1 MEQQVKETVNRFLKA
16 VKETDLQSLN
26 LLVHPAIKWNQ
37 PGSNVLSGIKNT
49 SEDVFGMVGKMFEI
63 SANTLQLTAVKSI
76 ASHGDQ
82 VACLLSWQA
91 RRPDGAKLV
100 VDNIDVYTVKD
111 GKIIGVVVYST
122 DVNAENLFWGSN

>member
-1 MEQQVKETVNRFLKA
+1 MEQQVKETVNKFLTA

-26 LLVHPAIKWNQ
+26 LLVHPAVEWRQ
-37 PGSNVLSGIKNT
+37 PGNNVLSGIKNT
-49 SEDVFGMVGKMFEI
+49 REEVFGMVGKMLEI

-91 RRPDGAKLV
+91 VRPDGASLA

-111 GKIIGVVVYST
+111 GQIVGVTVYST
-122 DVNAENLFWGSN
+122 DVNAENLFWISN